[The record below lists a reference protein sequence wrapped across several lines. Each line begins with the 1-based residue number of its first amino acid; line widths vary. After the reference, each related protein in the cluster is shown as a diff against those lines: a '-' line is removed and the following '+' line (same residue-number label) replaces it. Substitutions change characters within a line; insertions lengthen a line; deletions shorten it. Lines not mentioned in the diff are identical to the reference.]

1 MPWPRLTAAIG
12 RLLQLGRREYRAFR
26 RWLENTRNFIHLSLL
41 LLIPLVIGLVTWL
54 ANTVEL
60 LPFLLFPPLVS
71 GAYTLF
77 REPESPYA
85 SPRRFVGGM
94 TLGAICGW
102 IAVAVSTRY
111 WYQVSPEAYQI
122 NPGAAAFGVLLTG
135 VLTWALDLEESQAF
149 STALLVLATGVTQL
163 VYVVSVF
170 LSASLVVVVFVVWR
184 STIYERRAEYLYETT
199 HADDQVLVPMRGATA
214 DTVATFG
221 ARLAAA
227 HDTGK
232 IVLFRVVDDA
242 TEAPDATTVDTDG
255 GTVVRGGGADTAG
268 LDELTGAARETAAT
282 LEATADRL
290 RARFDIPCEV
300 VVTTGNADASQLAVR
315 TATET
320 NCDLIV
326 TPYRT
331 ADGEL
336 TDFVRRLFDSR
347 LDVVALR
354 TDGTQTHWR
363 RIMLPIKYQGDIAH
377 AMLDFAQRLAGDTSY
392 ISVCHCIDNE
402 SERRAAESM
411 VADLAEP
418 FERAIE
424 TRVTTSSLDD
434 FLSANADNYDLT
446 IIGSSTDRT
455 VVSRIIDAPT
465 FEQLESVDSD
475 VAVVHRG

>member
-1 MPWPRLTAAIG
+1 
-12 RLLQLGRREYRAFR
+12 
-26 RWLENTRNFIHLSLL
+26 
-41 LLIPLVIGLVTWL
+41 
-54 ANTVEL
+54 
-60 LPFLLFPPLVS
+60 
-71 GAYTLF
+71 
-77 REPESPYA
+77 
-85 SPRRFVGGM
+85 
-94 TLGAICGW
+94 
-102 IAVAVSTRY
+102 
-111 WYQVSPEAYQI
+111 
-122 NPGAAAFGVLLTG
+122 
-135 VLTWALDLEESQAF
+135 
-149 STALLVLATGVTQL
+149 
-163 VYVVSVF
+163 
-170 LSASLVVVVFVVWR
+170 
-184 STIYERRAEYLYETT
+184 
-199 HADDQVLVPMRGATA
+199 
-214 DTVATFG
+214 
-221 ARLAAA
+221 
-227 HDTGK
+227 
-232 IVLFRVVDDA
+232 
-242 TEAPDATTVDTDG
+242 
-255 GTVVRGGGADTAG
+255 
-268 LDELTGAARETAAT
+268 
-282 LEATADRL
+282 
-290 RARFDIPCEV
+290 
-300 VVTTGNADASQLAVR
+300 VR